1 MYPNPNQFGP
11 PGQRGPMDDIKGGF
25 ATVAAAMVAILLG
38 APFNALTAPYVIA
51 MAERSYSYEV
61 VNLIGIAWQCLAYPF
76 VFFAARASIL
86 AALTAAG
93 VYLAYRFI

>member
-1 MYPNPNQFGP
+1 MYAPNNYPPRGP
-11 PGQRGPMDDIKGGF
+11 QSPMDDIKGGF
-25 ATVAAAMVAILLG
+25 ATTAAAMVAILLG
-38 APFNALTAPYVIA
+38 SPFNALTAPYVTA

-61 VNLIGIAWQCLAYPF
+61 VNLIGIAWMILAYPF

-93 VYLAYRFI
+93 VYIAYRFI

>member
-1 MYPNPNQFGP
+1 MFNSPAHYPPQGP
-11 PGQRGPMDDIKGGF
+11 RSPGDDIKGGF
-25 ATVAAAMVAILLG
+25 ATTAAVMVAILLG

-61 VNLIGIAWQCLAYPF
+61 VDLIGIAWMILTYPF

-93 VYLAYRFI
+93 VYIAYRFI